1 MALVTL
7 TTTSLFG
14 LGLFWSGL
22 ICPKLHSG
30 SEAWLQVHLRSAL
43 KMKRAR
49 SAGSYSPSPRS
60 GLERASYSSS
70 SSLTSDSE
78 PDPGKLSLKQPDPPS
93 SDPSESTDPVQM
105 ATIPLIAT
113 PILPDVPHNSVPY
126 SSVAQRLMAQM
137 GHKSGQG
144 LGKKNSGIVEPV
156 GVTSHQ
162 GRRGLGLVIQS
173 MQANTVQWQPDQEH
187 VSVTETVSWLAQSAE
202 DGPPDF
208 LSEWR
213 AGLKM
218 GPRKETI
225 RDETRFCDPEV
236 LQNVLSC
243 KAVFDELEEEELRQ
257 ARTRSN
263 PFESI
268 RRGIFLNRA
277 AMKMANLDAVFDWM
291 FTKPRNKEDESIVMS
306 DEPLW
311 FADVCSGP
319 GGFSEYIL
327 WRRGWRS
334 KGFGF
339 TLKGQHDFKLNDFQ
353 SGPPESF
360 EPHYGVNGRDG
371 DGNVFDEEN
380 IKAFQKHVLD
390 HTHRRGVHIMMADG
404 GFGVEGQ
411 EEIQEILS
419 KQLYLCQFI
428 LALGIVRTGGHFVC
442 KLFDLFTPFSVGLVY
457 LMYRAFDQIAIHKPN
472 TSRPANSERYIVG
485 KWKRESSKEIHTFL
499 MEINAKLNEIGL
511 TKQGT
516 TESDLD
522 LNEVVPLDVLL
533 GDRPFYEYMVNSNNK
548 MGEWQIMA
556 LAKIKAFSLHPSLKE
571 TRQHEIRCECLQA
584 WAVPEGA
591 RKPVRNKTH
600 VVCQEFS
607 DIYFRSRFLFF
618 MLDELL
624 CKDLDFLEW
633 SPVKV
638 MSENLAQ
645 CFPSIHD
652 WKFVFLGNPDLERG
666 FFLGLGRTEVFQFLV
681 TGLKAANKRWIKVN
695 ESFCKLELPPGTLIF
710 GEIVRELR
718 GEGKNMRKMVALH
731 VIDGLFIGG
740 EDIRNLDL
748 KSRNAELKLM
758 AEAVNKPTW
767 SDFALLRVKELYNLD
782 RLPEPLSQL
791 ELRRLKGSGKLVRP
805 TQKVEDMFNTLPRY
819 FCPSGLVFL
828 RMVND
833 PYRLAVSKKQ
843 KRKYWFHTE
852 LNQSV
857 LNCPKAAVMPFK
869 ATYEHQ
875 RVWEW
880 TVGVALYPLQP
891 GTRDDSKLHLD
902 TLMTWIRTQIQ

>member
-1 MALVTL
+1 
-7 TTTSLFG
+7 
-14 LGLFWSGL
+14 
-22 ICPKLHSG
+22 
-30 SEAWLQVHLRSAL
+30 
-43 KMKRAR
+43 MKRAR

-600 VVCQEFS
+600 V
-607 DIYFRSRFLFF
+607 
-618 MLDELL
+618 
-624 CKDLDFLEW
+624 
-633 SPVKV
+633 
-638 MSENLAQ
+638 NLAQ

-791 ELRRLKGSGKLVRP
+791 ELRRLKGSGKL
-805 TQKVEDMFNTLPRY
+805 
-819 FCPSGLVFL
+819 
-828 RMVND
+828 
-833 PYRLAVSKKQ
+833 KQ

-891 GTRDDSKLHLD
+891 GT
-902 TLMTWIRTQIQ
+902 

>member
-1 MALVTL
+1 
-7 TTTSLFG
+7 
-14 LGLFWSGL
+14 
-22 ICPKLHSG
+22 
-30 SEAWLQVHLRSAL
+30 
-43 KMKRAR
+43 MKRAR

-600 VVCQEFS
+600 V
-607 DIYFRSRFLFF
+607 
-618 MLDELL
+618 
-624 CKDLDFLEW
+624 
-633 SPVKV
+633 
-638 MSENLAQ
+638 NLAQ

-791 ELRRLKGSGKLVRP
+791 ELRRLKGSGKL
-805 TQKVEDMFNTLPRY
+805 
-819 FCPSGLVFL
+819 
-828 RMVND
+828 
-833 PYRLAVSKKQ
+833 KQ

-891 GTRDDSKLHLD
+891 GTLC
-902 TLMTWIRTQIQ
+902 